1 MFEAKIEFSINS
13 QFLTAYYLYH
23 VHYQVCKRNAISC
36 FHSRHACGM
45 PLLFHNTEVHPLFV
59 ASPCQRLDIYFLGRP
74 SFLLGEYNLVFFITY
89 PLRHKTY
96 TKPLYFHK
104 SKRNISY
111 SQRTQQKNQ
120 PGSSS
125 PLSKCQS
132 KPYEVSLFVPQT
144 GYVPEYAI
152 LAQQRNI

>member
-1 MFEAKIEFSINS
+1 
-13 QFLTAYYLYH
+13 
-23 VHYQVCKRNAISC
+23 
-36 FHSRHACGM
+36 M

-96 TKPLYFHK
+96 TKPLYVHK
-104 SKRNISY
+104 SKRNIAY

-152 LAQQRNI
+152 LAQQEISDWRPFGLKADIRTMEKAQPAQAKKECVSHRLIYVTI

>member
-1 MFEAKIEFSINS
+1 MQTERHQLFS
-13 QFLTAYYLYH
+13 LETRL
-23 VHYQVCKRNAISC
+23 
-36 FHSRHACGM
+36 RHAPSLSQHRGTPTIRRM
-45 PLLFHNTEVHPLFV
+45 
-59 ASPCQRLDIYFLGRP
+59 PCQRLDIYFLGRP

>member
-1 MFEAKIEFSINS
+1 
-13 QFLTAYYLYH
+13 
-23 VHYQVCKRNAISC
+23 
-36 FHSRHACGM
+36 M

-104 SKRNISY
+104 VKETFHIPKEPNKKISPDPQAHCQNVNPSLTRFRYSCPKPDMYRNMRFSHSKEISDWRPFGLKADI
-111 SQRTQQKNQ
+111 RTMEKAQ
-120 PGSSS
+120 PAQA
-125 PLSKCQS
+125 KKEC
-132 KPYEVSLFVPQT
+132 VSHRLI
-144 GYVPEYAI
+144 YVTI
-152 LAQQRNI
+152 